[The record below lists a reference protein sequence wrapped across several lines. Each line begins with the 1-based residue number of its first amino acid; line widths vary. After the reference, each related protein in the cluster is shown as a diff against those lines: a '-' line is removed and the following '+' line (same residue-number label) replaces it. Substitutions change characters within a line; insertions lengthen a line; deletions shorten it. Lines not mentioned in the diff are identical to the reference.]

1 MEEQLKRGMA
11 AWRKEHPKATLR
23 EIEAELDQRVAVI
36 RAALLEETVAASAAV
51 TGAAGTGAA
60 GMKCPVCDGP
70 LAADGKRRRRLT
82 TTGGQELELER
93 EYMRCAR
100 CGHGFFPPG

>member
-23 EIEAELDQRVAVI
+23 EIEAELDRRVAVI

-51 TGAAGTGAA
+51 AGEAGVSCAVCGGAMA
-60 GMKCPVCDGP
+60 P
-70 LAADGKRRRRLT
+70 DGKRRRRLT
-82 TTGGQELELER
+82 TNGGQEIGLER

>member
-1 MEEQLKRGMA
+1 MIEEGLRRGMA

-23 EIEAELDQRVAVI
+23 EIEAELDRRVAVI

-51 TGAAGTGAA
+51 AGEAV
-60 GMKCPVCDGP
+60 MKCRVCGGP
-70 LAADGKRRRRLT
+70 LAPDGKRRRRLRT
-82 TTGGQELELER
+82 NGGQEIGLER
-93 EYMRCAR
+93 EYLRCAR

>member
-1 MEEQLKRGMA
+1 MA

-36 RAALLEETVAASAAV
+36 RAALLEEMVAASAAVTGAAV